1 MNQFDASAT
10 PMFDCFTDQAD
21 LTPFVAVPNRVP
33 LDQLNPA
40 PQAISDPV
48 LRRDAEISARIN
60 FREVDRA
67 PEAVLNRIL
76 WHAMR
81 GSRESYPAWAV
92 TKAADRDDD

>member
-1 MNQFDASAT
+1 MPS
-10 PMFDCFTDQAD
+10 
-21 LTPFVAVPNRVP
+21 RVP

-81 GSRESYPAWAV
+81 GSHESYPAWAV